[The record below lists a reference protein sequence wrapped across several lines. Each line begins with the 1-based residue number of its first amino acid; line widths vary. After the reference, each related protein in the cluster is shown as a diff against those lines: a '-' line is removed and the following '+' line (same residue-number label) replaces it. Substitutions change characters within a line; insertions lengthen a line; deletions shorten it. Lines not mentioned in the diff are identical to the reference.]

1 MSRVENQRPT
11 VKEAVFTFGVL
22 NNRVFSKGSK
32 GQIERPKLYGITCCL
47 GKFRDN
53 LTAMCSKKFL
63 HSFLPLT
70 NMKTNLD
77 LTKTASGPLV
87 IFPLESLFSAKLG

>member
-53 LTAMCSKKFL
+53 FDSNVFQEIFTFVPPPHKHEDQPRLDKNCLGATS
-63 HSFLPLT
+63 
-70 NMKTNLD
+70 NL
-77 LTKTASGPLV
+77 SPGV
-87 IFPLESLFSAKLG
+87 FVQC